1 VNATSTA
8 PTSGHVVLC
17 GLNELGYQT
26 LQELR
31 RLGEEVVVVARAPRE
46 EFAAGARA
54 LGATL
59 LDGSY
64 RQERVL
70 RSAGVQTAAALV
82 IAEDDDVG
90 NVHAAL
96 VAHDLNP
103 RLRLRLRMFNQEL
116 GRRVQLL
123 FRDCQVL
130 DAAAMAVPAFVS
142 AALHRDRQ
150 QRMLVN
156 GRPLVVRPASTS
168 EPGVLMPLAHVLPD
182 GNAELFP
189 LAGDDQL
196 CLADDPPTSGL
207 EGMGE
212 HRAGRR
218 RRRAGAVASVGAVL
232 AADRRLRILAAL
244 LAAFCVLSVVIFAR
258 FQHLGLIDA
267 VYFTVTIVTTTGFG
281 DISLRDAPG
290 ALEVYG
296 MALMLLGA
304 GALTVLFALL
314 TDAIVSARLARGHD
328 PIPRHLSDHIV
339 VCGLGNIGYRVVEQ
353 LAPLDIAVIA
363 VELDGS
369 NRFLPA
375 MRRLGV
381 PVLVGDTR
389 LRDTL
394 QALHVAS
401 ARSIVVVTSS
411 DIVNLETALNARAL
425 RPDLRVVLRLYDADL
440 AARVERVFD
449 FHSCRSPAALAAPA
463 FAAAAVGEQVIASI
477 PAGRR
482 VLLVAR
488 LHVGSGAQAA
498 GGSVASFE
506 ATTHGRVLTLTEGG
520 LQRWCPAGDTPLA
533 TDAELTV
540 VVTRQGLAEAL
551 SQVEG
556 PEKVGARGSPDQ
568 HEIPDER
575 RGGVGA

>member
-1 VNATSTA
+1 MTATSTA

-26 LQELR
+26 LVELR
-31 RLGEEVVVVARAPRE
+31 RLGEEVVVVTRATRE

-64 RQERVL
+64 RQEQVL

-82 IAEDDDVG
+82 VTADDDVG

-103 RLRLRLRMFNQEL
+103 ALRIRLRMFNQEL

-123 FRDCQVL
+123 FRGCQVL

-150 QRMLVN
+150 QRMQVN
-156 GRPLVVRPASTS
+156 GRALVVRPASAS

-182 GNAELFP
+182 GDAELFP
-189 LAGDDQL
+189 PAGNDQL
-196 CLADDPPTSGL
+196 CLADDPATSGPD
-207 EGMGE
+207 ETGE
-212 HRAGRR
+212 HHAGLR
-218 RRRAGAVASVGAVL
+218 RRRAGTVASVGAVL
-232 AADRRLRILAAL
+232 AADRRLRILAAV

-258 FQHLGLIDA
+258 FQHLGLMDA
-267 VYFTVTIVTTTGFG
+267 VYFTVTILTTTGFG
-281 DISLRDAPG
+281 DINLRDAPG
-290 ALEVYG
+290 ALELYG
-296 MALMLLGA
+296 VALMLFGT
-304 GALTVLFALL
+304 GTLTVLFAPL
-314 TDAIVSARLARGHD
+314 TDAIVSARLARAYD
-328 PIPRHLSDHIV
+328 PVPRHLSAHVV
-339 VCGLGNIGYRVVEQ
+339 VCGLGNIGYRAVEQ
-353 LAPLDIAVIA
+353 LAPLDTAVVA

-381 PVLVGDTR
+381 PVLVGDCR

-394 QALHVAS
+394 QTLHVAS
-401 ARSIVVVTSS
+401 ARSIVVVSPS

-425 RPDLRVVLRLYDADL
+425 RPDLRVVLRLYDSDL
-440 AARVERVFD
+440 AARVERGFD
-449 FHSCRSPAALAAPA
+449 FHSCRSPSALAAPA
-463 FAAAAVGEQVIASI
+463 FAAAAVGEHVIASI

-488 LHVGSGAQAA
+488 LHVGGGAQAA

-506 ATTHGRVLTLTEGG
+506 ATIHGRVLTLAAGG
-520 LQRWCPAGDTPLA
+520 QRRWGPAGETPLA
-533 TDAELTV
+533 TGEELTV
-540 VVTRQGLAEAL
+540 VVTRHGLAEAL
-551 SQVEG
+551 SQAEA
-556 PEKVGARGSPDQ
+556 PEKAEPGA
-568 HEIPDER
+568 IP
-575 RGGVGA
+575 